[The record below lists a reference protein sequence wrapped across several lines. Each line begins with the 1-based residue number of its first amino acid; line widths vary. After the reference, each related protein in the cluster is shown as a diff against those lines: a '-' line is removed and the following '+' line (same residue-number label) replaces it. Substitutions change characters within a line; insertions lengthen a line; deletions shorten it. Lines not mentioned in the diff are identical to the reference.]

1 MKIYLLD
8 LAHTHS
14 VTDSSLTV
22 PLGIG
27 YIKAYLKQEMGDD
40 IDVTLFKN
48 PTEVLSRI
56 GEDQPDVVGFANYGW
71 NRDLNHKI
79 GSYIREILP
88 DTLMVAGGP
97 NIDHEDEARI
107 NFLKEFNF
115 LDFVIILGGEEP
127 FVELIKWRQ
136 NAGDKKESL
145 PRNLIWL
152 EGEELRHTPERPLKK
167 IIENIPSPYLAGYL
181 DDFIA
186 RGMVPM
192 LETNRGCPFSCTF
205 CAWGMASQD
214 LVRRFDHQRA
224 LQEIAYIGERS
235 KAINWIVCDAN
246 FGILKRDV
254 DLAKAIRHVKDTMG
268 FPQQCH
274 VWTAKNTTGRNLEIG
289 KILGDMAVPVMAVQS
304 MDEQVLKNIK
314 RSNISLDTYEEYH
327 AQFQALG
334 SKTYSDVIVPLPA
347 ETLES
352 HIAGIAKLM
361 ALGVN
366 TICNHNMRLLA
377 GAETNSRESREKFD
391 FKTRFRL
398 IHGDAGLYKT
408 PDGKE
413 IRSFEYEESLRST
426 ASMSEQDLF
435 YLRKLHFL
443 IDFCWNSEVYKPL
456 FNLLQSKGGCPTS
469 VLKRMMTPL
478 GGLVPHKVAEKLQQ
492 FWDEFDL
499 LSQQEWYDT
508 TEDIEAY
515 FARDENFNRLI
526 NLEFEKLNILFAVKV
541 LGRYKKEFDRAMAAL
556 VMEILSDDHDLVRG
570 VMDIVSSLFPPL
582 DFAADEVVFDVS
594 GDILGPRKEES
605 KADSKQG
612 RVRLR
617 FYENDRRKQ
626 VKKVILDS
634 EGKTLSKILDAQGI
648 HMSQLKFSLDEEFGA
663 GRQFKKYLNKLA

>member
-1 MKIYLLD
+1 LKIYLLD
-8 LAHTHS
+8 LAHTYS

-71 NRDLNHKI
+71 NRDLNQKI
-79 GSYIREILP
+79 GAYIREILP
-88 DTLMVAGGP
+88 DALMVAGGP
-97 NIDHEDEARI
+97 NIDNEDEARI
-107 NFLKEFNF
+107 NFLKEFSF

-127 FVELIKWRQ
+127 FAELIKWRQ
-136 NAGDKKESL
+136 AAGAKKGSL
-145 PRNLIWL
+145 PGNLIWL
-152 EGEELRHTPERPLKK
+152 EGEKLCSTPQRPLKK
-167 IIENIPSPYLAGYL
+167 IIENIPSPYLTGYL
-181 DDFIA
+181 DEFIA

-235 KAINWIVCDAN
+235 QAINWIVCDAN

-274 VWTAKNTTGRNLEIG
+274 VWTAKNTTGRNLQIG

-327 AQFQALG
+327 AQFQAMG

-352 HIAGIAKLM
+352 HISGIARLM

-398 IHGDAGLYKT
+398 IHGDAGRYET

-426 ASMSEQDLF
+426 TSMDEQDLF

-456 FNLLQSKGGCPTS
+456 FNLLQSKGGCPALM
-469 VLKRMMTPL
+469 LKKMLTPMD
-478 GGLVPHKVAEKLQQ
+478 GLVPQETAEKLRK

-499 LSQQEWYDT
+499 LSRQEWFDT
-508 TEDIEAY
+508 AEDIEAY
-515 FARDENFNRLI
+515 FAKDENFNRLI
-526 NLEFEKLNILFAVKV
+526 NLEFEKLNTLFAVKV
-541 LGRYKKEFDRAMAAL
+541 LRQYKKEFDHAMAAL
-556 VMEILSDDHDLVRG
+556 VMDSLSDDHDLVAG

-594 GDILGPRKEES
+594 GDILQNRKEGKEGGDQRS
-605 KADSKQG
+605 L
-612 RVRLR
+612 RLR

-626 VKKVILDS
+626 VKKVILES
-634 EGKTLSKILDAQGI
+634 EGKTLSKIMDAQGI

-663 GRQFKKYLNKLA
+663 GRQFKKYLNKLT